1 MRIRISNYMSDLTE
15 ELIEKLQE
23 YMDRIKYLEGEVIR
37 LKLLLEGENTMMNSL
52 PTRKPGK

>member
-1 MRIRISNYMSDLTE
+1 MSDLTE
-15 ELIEKLQE
+15 ELIKKLQE